1 MLWSNYPDTSIFC
14 VIFRWFGIQLNPQ
27 FMAIDL
33 KYVRPSLNF
42 CGCLC
47 SCSIKKKYYY
57 VILLLRSYDNIFFYN
72 AWIIILKLKL
82 EGYVFYAVQGLLFKH
97 YCFRRWNISY
107 YLIIIRMVEIIL
119 LSISTGHNNLDSWI
133 Y

>member
-1 MLWSNYPDTSIFC
+1 MTGTSKKFPNAPWCFIKPFLDSIFREVTIEFIFTKEHFFYWISDLLALKWKFSVSVVHFLSILFSFNMLWSNYPDTSILC

-47 SCSIKKKYYY
+47 SFVLKKKN
-57 VILLLRSYDNIFFYN
+57 L
-72 AWIIILKLKL
+72 
-82 EGYVFYAVQGLLFKH
+82 
-97 YCFRRWNISY
+97 IS
-107 YLIIIRMVEIIL
+107 LTFEEL
-119 LSISTGHNNLDSWI
+119 C
-133 Y
+133 